1 VSTRS
6 RLLSFAAAALALLA
20 APTAASAAIV
30 TNGDFETGDLSG
42 WTQSSSPEG
51 IWEVYSGTMTP
62 TFGDPIQAPP
72 QGTHAATTEQGDP
85 SYMAIHQDV
94 TLPPVGSQIQLAL
107 FAYYNSAGA
116 IISPDDFL
124 SSPSQQYR
132 IDVMKPSAPDDSTAP
147 GDILAT
153 VFRTKTGDT
162 VTLPPTRE
170 TADLTALAGQTVRI
184 RLVVVVTENELNAG
198 ADAIAVNGLTLGK
211 SKPNK
216 KNGTAKLPV
225 TVTGPGIVSLTGKG
239 VKRRSARASEAV
251 ATDGGTTK
259 LIVKPKGKTRNK
271 LNGSGKAKVK
281 VTVTYTPTGGSPI
294 SDGEKV
300 KLKQA

>member
-1 VSTRS
+1 MSQVHR
-6 RLLSFAAAALALLA
+6 RLVLAAATVALLA
-20 APTAASAAIV
+20 APASAHAAIV

-62 TFGDPIQAPP
+62 TFGDPIPAPP
-72 QGTHAATTEQGDP
+72 QGTHAAISEQGDP
-85 SYMAIHQDV
+85 SFMAIHQDV
-94 TLPPVGSQIQLAL
+94 TLPPVGSEIQLAL
-107 FAYYNSAGA
+107 LAYYNSGAA

-153 VFRTKTGDT
+153 VFRTKTGDPA
-162 VTLPPTRE
+162 TLPPTHE

-225 TVTGPGIVSLTGKG
+225 TVTGPGTVTLTGNG
-239 VKRRSARASEAV
+239 VKQRSAPASKAV
-251 ATDGGTTK
+251 ATAGGTTK
-259 LIVKPKGKTRNK
+259 LVVKAKGKTKTK
-271 LNGSGKAKVK
+271 LNNSGKTKVN
-281 VTVTYTPTGGSPI
+281 VTVTYTPTGGTPI
-294 SDGEKV
+294 SDQEKV